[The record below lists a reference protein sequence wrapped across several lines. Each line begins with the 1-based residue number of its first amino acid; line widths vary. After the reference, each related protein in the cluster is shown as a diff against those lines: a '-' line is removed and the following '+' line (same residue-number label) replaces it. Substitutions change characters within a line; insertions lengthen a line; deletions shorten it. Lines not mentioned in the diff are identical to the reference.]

1 MNYKELFMGTMKI
14 AAITGVKTFSLLDH
28 VIPTPKDDWV
38 LVKVRAIPL
47 CTEYKNWLTGNPYG
61 GHEAAGEVVAI
72 GSYSTKRKVGDRVV
86 VMPGWPCGV
95 CDLCVRG
102 EYIHCEH
109 WQDYHEMTG
118 TDLGGDTHVQ
128 YLLKQ
133 DWLLA
138 PIPDGVSF
146 ERAALACCGLG
157 PTFGALERFSA
168 GVFDTVLITG
178 AGAVGLG
185 GVVNA
190 KYRGCRVVSVD
201 SIEYRRNLAKTLG
214 ADITLDPN
222 DPDLLK
228 KIRDLSDGGV
238 TLALETSGQNAAART
253 CLDALR
259 RHGKMAFI
267 GENGEISVHV
277 SNDFIRKGITV
288 TGQWHYN
295 LNGIPKI
302 MEVIK
307 KSPAAEKMITHRFSF
322 STINE
327 ALAVSASHQ
336 CGKIMIDPWN

>member
-1 MNYKELFMGTMKI
+1 METMKI
-14 AAITGVKTFSLLDH
+14 AKITGVKTFSLVDH
-28 VIPTPKDDWV
+28 DIPKPKDDWV

-47 CTEYKNWLTGNPYG
+47 CTEYKNWLTGTPYP
-61 GHEAAGEVVAI
+61 GHEASGEVVAI
-72 GSYSTKRKVGDRVV
+72 GSYSTKRKVGDRVA

-95 CDLCVRG
+95 CDSCVRG

-109 WQDYHEMTG
+109 WHDYHEMTG
-118 TDLGGDTHVQ
+118 THLEGDTHVQ

-138 PIPDGVSF
+138 PLPDDVSF
-146 ERAALACCGLG
+146 ERGALACCGLG
-157 PTFGALERFSA
+157 PTFGALDRLSA
-168 GVFDTVLITG
+168 GVFDSVLITG
-178 AGAVGLG
+178 AGPVGLG

-190 KYRGCRVVSVD
+190 KYRGCRVISVNAT
-201 SIEYRRNLAKTLG
+201 EYRRDLAKTLG
-214 ADITLDPN
+214 ADIVLDPT
-222 DPDLLK
+222 DPDLAG
-228 KIRDLSDGGV
+228 KIRDFSGGGV

-277 SNDFIRKGITV
+277 GNDFLRKGITV
-288 TGQWHYN
+288 FGQWHYN

-302 MEVIK
+302 MEVIRN
-307 KSPAAEKMITHRFSF
+307 SPVVEKMITHRFGF
-322 STINE
+322 SSINE

-336 CGKIMIDPWN
+336 CGKIVIDPWN